1 MQEER
6 LSELVVHPA
15 YALRSNYTV
24 APTGR
29 GRKRRR
35 AQQAVSAPTAAAAAA
50 AAVAGETVEELV
62 YEDDPEPAAM
72 AAAPAAFAPGLA
84 PMAAA
89 ASAFVTH
96 PAAGVPDVPHFAPA
110 AAAAGDT
117 GTLALV
123 DEINRLRSE
132 NAQLQTSNTQLRQ
145 ETAQLHDRLR
155 MAQQL
160 AGQYLT
166 ELNVARH
173 QVSAPNKRQR

>member
-1 MQEER
+1 
-6 LSELVVHPA
+6 
-15 YALRSNYTV
+15 
-24 APTGR
+24 
-29 GRKRRR
+29 
-35 AQQAVSAPTAAAAAA
+35 
-50 AAVAGETVEELV
+50 
-62 YEDDPEPAAM
+62 
-72 AAAPAAFAPGLA
+72 
-84 PMAAA
+84 
-89 ASAFVTH
+89 
-96 PAAGVPDVPHFAPA
+96 VPYVPHFAPA